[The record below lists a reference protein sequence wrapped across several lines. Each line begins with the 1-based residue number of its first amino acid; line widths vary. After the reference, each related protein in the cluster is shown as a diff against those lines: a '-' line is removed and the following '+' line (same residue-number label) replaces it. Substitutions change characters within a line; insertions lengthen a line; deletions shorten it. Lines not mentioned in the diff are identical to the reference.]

1 MFLTVVGCF
10 DVQNVAFT
18 NQSGEDTNQIGRF
31 EVLDVTLDKVSCTL
45 TLSTSVT
52 TRDSSSKLGSPLA
65 APSVR
70 QCSNMFDIA
79 LGLHYLCIIIL
90 WTSGRTTAK
99 WMQAFTKFDCMCYEQ
114 RNSEMQKGLYTFLY
128 GI

>member
-1 MFLTVVGCF
+1 MV
-10 DVQNVAFT
+10 FT
-18 NQSGEDTNQIGRF
+18 NQNGEDTNQIGRF

-79 LGLHYLCIIIL
+79 LGLHYLCSVITDICEDRRE
-90 WTSGRTTAK
+90 SGSSF
-99 WMQAFTKFDCMCYEQ
+99 FTKFDCMC
-114 RNSEMQKGLYTFLY
+114 
-128 GI
+128 